1 MEDKLF
7 RKVLNDIYIYIYIHI
22 HIYIYIYSKKI
33 FYLNEKTKDTI
44 KIISCGIQIYFD
56 WIKTY
61 FDIMKKGEYN
71 ENIFY

>member
-7 RKVLNDIYIYIYIHI
+7 RKVLNDIYIYIYI
-22 HIYIYIYSKKI
+22 YSKKL

-56 WIKTY
+56 WIKIF
-61 FDIMKKGEYN
+61 FDYVWVFTFATFHE
-71 ENIFY
+71 